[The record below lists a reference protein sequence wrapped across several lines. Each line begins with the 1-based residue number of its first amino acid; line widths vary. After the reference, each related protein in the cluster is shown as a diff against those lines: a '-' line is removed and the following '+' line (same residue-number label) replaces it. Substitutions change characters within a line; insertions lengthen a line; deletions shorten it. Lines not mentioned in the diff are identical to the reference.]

1 MPYKKSRRSRHAKRT
16 RRTRRVSRGGEFR
29 MSELYTNT
37 KVMPNPSNLPPTH
50 NSPAHFNTVK
60 ASMNVKNWNGN
71 AKPKTW
77 RNRLT
82 MSNAT
87 RKRMNNVLFRMT
99 PSQQKQE
106 KAKELLSQAA
116 NVTKRGALKTAN
128 LTRRGASAAGRG
140 AVKLANLG
148 YRGAKGTVKGI
159 WSGTKG
165 LLSAPTL
172 AGNVLASVLT

>member
-1 MPYKKSRRSRHAKRT
+1 MSSKKSRRSRHAKRT

-29 MSELYTNT
+29 MSELYTNA
-37 KVMPNPSNLPPTH
+37 KVMPNTSKLPPTH
-50 NSPAHFNTVK
+50 NSPAHFNTVT
-60 ASMNVKNWNGN
+60 ASINVENWSGN

-87 RKRMNNVLFRMT
+87 RKRMNNALFRVT
-99 PSQQKQE
+99 PSQEKQE
-106 KAKELLSQAA
+106 RAKELLSQAA
-116 NVTKRGALKTAN
+116 NVTKRGAMKTAN

-159 WSGTKG
+159 WSGVKG
-165 LLSAPTL
+165 IASAPTL
-172 AGNVLASVLT
+172 LGNIVASTLT